1 MPIYLDG
8 LSTTPLAPEAREA
21 MLDAWSQPGN
31 PGSPHAAGERAAS
44 IVEEG
49 RARVAALIGA
59 SPAEVFLTSGATEAD
74 NLAIT
79 GVALAAIAG
88 ASTRRRVVVSAIEHK
103 AVLAPALRLR
113 DLGFVVDLAPVDTNG
128 VVDLD
133 ALRSLLRDD
142 TLLVSVMAANNET
155 GVIQPVSA
163 VAALAHERGAL
174 FHCDAAQ
181 AVGKVPVNVFD
192 MDIDYLSASSHKMYG
207 PGGIGA
213 LYVSAVA
220 PRPAPIVLGGGQER
234 GLRAG
239 TEPTALVA
247 GFGMAAS
254 LANAHLDSDS
264 EHAERLLQ
272 MFLHELSKGDIGLS
286 LNGKHANRLPGAASL
301 RIRGHDAESIVQE
314 LSTQVMLSTGS
325 ACTSGQISTSP
336 VLSAMGLGAAQSRST
351 MRVYFNR
358 YSIAEEAIDAAQLLT
373 QRIRHQAPATGRVV
387 Q

>member
-8 LSTTPLAPEAREA
+8 LSTTPLAPAARDA

-31 PGSPHAAGERAAS
+31 PGSPHAAGGRAAA

-49 RARVAALIGA
+49 RARVAELIGA

-79 GVALAAIAG
+79 GVALAALAG
-88 ASTRRRVVVSAIEHK
+88 ASTRRRVIVSAVEHK
-103 AVLAPALRLR
+103 AVLAPAVRLR
-113 DLGFVVDLAPVDTNG
+113 DLGFVVDVAPVDANG

-133 ALRSLLRDD
+133 ALRALIGDD

-155 GVIQPVSA
+155 GVLQPVAA

-181 AVGKVPVNVFD
+181 AVGKVQLDVFD
-192 MDIDYLSASSHKMYG
+192 MNVDYLSASSHKMYG

-213 LYVSAVA
+213 LYVSATA
-220 PRPAPIVLGGGQER
+220 PRPAPLVLGGGQER

-247 GFGMAAS
+247 GFGAAAV
-254 LANAHLDSDS
+254 LAGTRIDSDG
-264 EHAERLLQ
+264 EHADRLLG
-272 MFLHELSKGDIGLS
+272 MFLLELSRCDVGLS
-286 LNGKHANRLPGAASL
+286 VNGHGVKRLPGAASL
-301 RIRGHDAESIVQE
+301 TISGSDAQSIAQA
-314 LSTQVMLSTGS
+314 LSSQVMLSTGS
-325 ACTSGQISTSP
+325 ACTSGQINTSH
-336 VLSAMGLGAAQSRST
+336 VLAAMGLDADRRRST
-351 MRVYFNR
+351 LRVHFNR
-358 YSIAEEAIDAAQLLT
+358 YSIEAEAVDAAQLL
-373 QRIRHQAPATGRVV
+373 ATRVELDA
-387 Q
+387 

>member
-21 MLDAWSQPGN
+21 MLEAWSRPGN
-31 PGSPHAAGERAAS
+31 PGSPHASGERAAL

-49 RARVAALIGA
+49 RARIAELIGA

-79 GVALAAIAG
+79 GIALAAIAG

-113 DLGFVVDLAPVDTNG
+113 DLGFVVEVAPVDANG
-128 VVDLD
+128 VVDLG
-133 ALRSLLRDD
+133 ALRSLMRDD

-155 GVIQPVSA
+155 GVLQPVAA
-163 VAALAHERGAL
+163 VTALAHERGAL

-181 AVGKVPVNVFD
+181 AVGKVPVDVFD
-192 MDIDYLSASSHKMYG
+192 MDVDYLSASSHKMYG

-213 LYVSAVA
+213 LYVSATA
-220 PRPAPIVLGGGQER
+220 PRPAPLVLGGGQER
-234 GLRAG
+234 GLRSG

-247 GFGMAAS
+247 GFGVAAS
-254 LANAHLDSDS
+254 IANTQLDSDG
-264 EHAERLLQ
+264 EHADKLLQ
-272 MFLHELSKGDIGLS
+272 IFLRELAICNVGFS
-286 LNGKHANRLPGAASL
+286 LNGNEAGRLPGAASIML
-301 RIRGHDAESIVQE
+301 SGVDAQSIVQA
-314 LSTQVMLSTGS
+314 LSLQVMLSTGS
-325 ACTSGQISTSP
+325 ACTAGQIDTSP
-336 VLSAMGLGAAQSRST
+336 VLMAMGLDTDQSRST
-351 MRVYFNR
+351 MRVHFNR
-358 YSIAEEAIDAAQLLT
+358 YSIAEEAVDAARLLA
-373 QRIRHQAPATGRVV
+373 RSIRHHADAAGRLV

>member
-21 MLDAWSQPGN
+21 MLDAWSRPGN
-31 PGSPHAAGERAAS
+31 PGSPHAAGERAAM

-49 RARVAALIGA
+49 RARVAELIGA

-88 ASTRRRVVVSAIEHK
+88 VSTRRRVVVSAIEHK

-113 DLGFVVDLAPVDTNG
+113 DLGFIVEVAPVDANG

-133 ALRSLLRDD
+133 ALRSLLSDD

-155 GVIQPVSA
+155 GVLQPIPA
-163 VAALAHERGAL
+163 VAALAHEGGAL

-181 AVGKVPVNVFD
+181 AVGKVPVDVFD
-192 MDIDYLSASSHKMYG
+192 MDVDYLSASSHKMYG

-220 PRPAPIVLGGGQER
+220 PRPAPLVLGGGQER

-247 GFGMAAS
+247 GFGVAAS
-254 LANAHLDSDS
+254 MANTHLDSDG
-264 EHAERLLQ
+264 EHAEKLLQ
-272 MFLHELSKGDIGLS
+272 MFLHELSKCKIAVS
-286 LNGKHANRLPGAASL
+286 LNGEQANRLPGAASL
-301 RIRGHDAESIVQE
+301 MIAGSDAQSIVQE
-314 LSTQVMLSTGS
+314 LSAQVMLSTGS
-325 ACTSGQISTSP
+325 ACTSGQINTSP
-336 VLSAMGLGAAQSRST
+336 VLLAMGLDAGQSRST
-351 MRVYFNR
+351 MRVHFNR
-358 YSIAEEAIDAAQLLT
+358 YSVADEAIDAARLLAH
-373 QRIRHQAPATGRVV
+373 RIKRQA
-387 Q
+387 

>member
-31 PGSPHAAGERAAS
+31 PGSPHAGGERAAM

-49 RARVAALIGA
+49 RARVAGLIGA
-59 SPAEVFLTSGATEAD
+59 SPAEVYLTSGATEAD

-79 GVALAAIAG
+79 GIALAAISG
-88 ASTRRRVVVSAIEHK
+88 GSTRRHIVVSAIEHK

-113 DLGFVVDLAPVDTNG
+113 DLGFVVDVAPVDTDG

-133 ALRSLLRDD
+133 ALRSLMRGD

-155 GVIQPVSA
+155 GVLQPIA
-163 VAALAHERGAL
+163 DVANLAHKCGAL

-192 MDIDYLSASSHKMYG
+192 LDIDYLSASSHKMYG

-213 LYVSAVA
+213 LYVSAAA
-220 PRPAPIVLGGGQER
+220 PRPAPLLLGGGQER
-234 GLRAG
+234 DLRSG

-247 GFGMAAS
+247 GFGVAAFMTNTN
-254 LANAHLDSDS
+254 LGSDG
-264 EHAERLLQ
+264 ERADKLLQ
-272 MFLHELSKGDIGLS
+272 MFLNELCICDIGFS
-286 LNGKHANRLPGAASL
+286 LNGSRATRLPGAASL
-301 RIRGHDAESIVQE
+301 TVAGVDAQSIVQA

-325 ACTSGQISTSP
+325 ACTSGQINTSP
-336 VLSAMGLGAAQSRST
+336 VLAAMGLDVSQSRST

-358 YSIAEEAIDAAQLLT
+358 YSAVDEAIEAARLLAYHV
-373 QRIRHQAPATGRVV
+373 RRQAGPAGRLV